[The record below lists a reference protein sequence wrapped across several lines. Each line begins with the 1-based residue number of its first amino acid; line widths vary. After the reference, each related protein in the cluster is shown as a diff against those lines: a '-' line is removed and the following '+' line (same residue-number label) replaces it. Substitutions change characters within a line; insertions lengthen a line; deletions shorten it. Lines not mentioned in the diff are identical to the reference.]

1 MSISGSSSKKLTPR
15 EVMEEYRGVA
25 FPPPYIPVLGVSL
38 GLGLPFVLTQF
49 IMSPRP
55 ATHDTFHESNVACLV
70 PAFPFIAAL
79 FFSEFVLGAAARSTS
94 PKASFSP
101 AAAAMSA
108 ETQPFA
114 VVQAN
119 RIHQNHIESLCI
131 ALPAYASL
139 AYVTT
144 SNDSTMWD
152 LRLPLAMMWTWCI
165 GRVLYR
171 IGYCYSKN
179 PFWRILGT
187 VMTNGMASFAI
198 VYSLGKMTLSS

>member
-1 MSISGSSSKKLTPR
+1 MSMSSKKLTPR
-15 EVMEEYRGVA
+15 EVMEAYKGGG

-49 IMSPRP
+49 FMTPRP
-55 ATHDTFHESNVACLV
+55 AHATFNESNVACLV

-79 FFSEFVLGAAARSTS
+79 FFSEFVFGAAARSTS

-101 AAAAMSA
+101 AAAAAAA

-139 AYVTT
+139 AYVAT
-144 SNDSTMWD
+144 SDGSFD
-152 LRLPLAMMWTWCI
+152 LRLPLAMMWTWCL

-171 IGYCYSKN
+171 VGYCYSRF
-179 PFWRILGT
+179 PLWRVLGT
-187 VMTNGMASFAI
+187 VMTNGIASFSI
-198 VYSLGKMTLSS
+198 VYSIGKMALS